1 MLLNFL
7 FGSGRKRKTSRA
19 ARVRKLSN
27 KVAKLRRN
35 ASLKAK
41 EEKLRN
47 DLNKLRG
54 F

>member
-1 MLLNFL
+1 MLFQFL
-7 FGSGRKRKTSRA
+7 FGGGRKRKTSRA

-41 EEKLRN
+41 EEKLRS

-54 F
+54 Y